1 MNKTEK
7 MKLVIWDLDNT
18 IWDGIL
24 LEDDKVILKTGII
37 NIIEILDQRGI
48 LQSIAS
54 KTIIL

>member
-24 LEDDKVILKTGII
+24 LEDDLVFD
-37 NIIEILDQRGI
+37 EIPVEISQFHCFYLSVVFGCG
-48 LQSIAS
+48 
-54 KTIIL
+54 